1 MNTKKGL
8 TQVVVLF
15 VSLAVAGIGIAVGA
29 QFAPG
34 DFAQTVMVAIG
45 SAVFGAGLTFFLIRM
60 GELFDK

>member
-29 QFAPG
+29 QFASTE
-34 DFAQTVMVAIG
+34 FAEMVMVTIG
-45 SAVFGAGLTFFLIRM
+45 SAVFGSGLTFFLIRM
-60 GELFDK
+60 IAFFDK